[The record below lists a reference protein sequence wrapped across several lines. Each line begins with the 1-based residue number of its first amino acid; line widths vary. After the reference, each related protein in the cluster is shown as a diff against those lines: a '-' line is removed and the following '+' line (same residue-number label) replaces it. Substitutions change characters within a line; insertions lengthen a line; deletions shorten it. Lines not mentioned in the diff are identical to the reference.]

1 MYKPSHLRKVVHY
14 LPIFQTPWMNSKR
27 QLNPSYLDLK
37 AKGLLLFLHQD
48 HCFPERK
55 NQNRVYSVNM
65 SKKRLLHRDSLSKVP
80 FWTVLSQS
88 VTLTDGQCL
97 QEHGWWKTQ
106 RKRMIL
112 LFWRICLC
120 GVMGNV
126 WKRTKIKKRLWVW
139 HLNSSFS
146 NYVFS
151 VLSVSY
157 CYTVCFYSSQYQ
169 RPQGMN
175 DCHIG
180 AFWTGDDFCWDNSS
194 CLVNWAILGFKR
206 VHYEY
211 HDKNPMFLK
220 ALIHH

>member
-14 LPIFQTPWMNSKR
+14 LPLFQTPWMNSKR

-55 NQNRVYSVNM
+55 NQNGMYSVNM
-65 SKKRLLHRDSLSKVP
+65 SKKRLLLRDSLSKVP

-106 RKRMIL
+106 RKRIFNRMIL

-126 WKRTKIKKRLWVW
+126 WKKNINIKKTLGVTSEQLIFKLCFQCAFGFILLYSQFSITTASGHEWLSHRCI
-139 HLNSSFS
+139 LNWRW
-146 NYVFS
+146 
-151 VLSVSY
+151 L
-157 CYTVCFYSSQYQ
+157 
-169 RPQGMN
+169 
-175 DCHIG
+175 
-180 AFWTGDDFCWDNSS
+180 
-194 CLVNWAILGFKR
+194 LLG
-206 VHYEY
+206 
-211 HDKNPMFLK
+211 
-220 ALIHH
+220 